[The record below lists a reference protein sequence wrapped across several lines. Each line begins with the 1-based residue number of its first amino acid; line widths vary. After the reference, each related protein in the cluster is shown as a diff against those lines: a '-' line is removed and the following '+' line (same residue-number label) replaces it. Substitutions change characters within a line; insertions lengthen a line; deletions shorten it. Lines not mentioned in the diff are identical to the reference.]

1 MLPSDKIG
9 DGNNK
14 NSTTILLKSKIHKRL
29 QINLE
34 TPMQTNRDYQNLKIG
49 CPINLQIK

>member
-1 MLPSDKIG
+1 MLPSDKIELES
-9 DGNNK
+9 NK
-14 NSTTILLKSKIHKRL
+14 ISTPICLKSKTHRRL
-29 QINLE
+29 EINLE

>member
-14 NSTTILLKSKIHKRL
+14 YSTTILSKPQNRLPYKSA
-29 QINLE
+29 N
-34 TPMQTNRDYQNLKIG
+34 
-49 CPINLQIK
+49 